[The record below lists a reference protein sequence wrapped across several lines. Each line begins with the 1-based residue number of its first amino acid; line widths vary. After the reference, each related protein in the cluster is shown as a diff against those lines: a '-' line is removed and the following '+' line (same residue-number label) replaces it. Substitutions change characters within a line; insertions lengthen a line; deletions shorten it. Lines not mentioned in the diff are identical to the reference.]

1 MDYRKID
8 AIVLADNVETERMKN
23 KTNRG
28 DLSLMERMAEW
39 IIITFIITKY
49 RIFCVSA

>member
-23 KTNRG
+23 KTNR